1 MEKIMLNNYVEM
13 PMLGIGTFMM
23 SPEEAYDSV
32 SEALRVGYRLIDTA
46 NAYCNERAIG
56 RAIKDSGIPREEIF
70 ISSKLW
76 PSEYENPNCIDETL
90 ERLGVDYI
98 DLLMLHQPVGEYVG
112 AYKMMEDAFIEGK
125 IKALGISNFELE
137 EQEIL
142 FNNCRILPQIV
153 QAEAHPYFTQNELR
167 RVLNVKDIVLMSWFP
182 LGHGDPELL
191 NEPVFK
197 EIGDKYGKDPVQ
209 VILRWHNRLGFVTI
223 PSSTNAEHIRS
234 NFNIFDFELSDEDM
248 LKIHEINKNEKYY
261 ERSVDSLIGFLQ
273 HVPDY
278 EK

>member
-167 RVLNVKDIVLMSWFP
+167 RVLNAKDIVLMSWFP